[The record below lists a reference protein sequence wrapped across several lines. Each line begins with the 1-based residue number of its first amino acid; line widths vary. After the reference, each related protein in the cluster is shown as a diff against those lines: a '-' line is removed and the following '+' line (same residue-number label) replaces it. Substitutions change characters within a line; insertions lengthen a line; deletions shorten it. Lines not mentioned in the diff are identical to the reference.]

1 MNRTMSRGLF
11 RVALAMTSAIVSP
24 AILAHATDA
33 PAEAPAEAQP
43 KAADIVVT
51 GFRASL
57 KSALGLKRQSSEII
71 DAINAEDIA
80 KFPEANLAE
89 SIQRI
94 SGVSIGRDNGEGRQ
108 ITVRGLGGQ
117 FQTTR
122 VNGMDALAVVGGNV
136 SDSAGNRSRGV
147 DFNTFS
153 SSIFSGIVVRKTQSA
168 SIDEG
173 SLGALIDLNTGRP
186 LASRAT
192 SWRWSAVG
200 NIARIQAWNPRF
212 SALGSYHI
220 TPNLGV
226 LFSLS

>member
-1 MNRTMSRGLF
+1 MSRGLF

-153 SSIFSGIVVRKTQSA
+153 SSIFSGIVVRKA
-168 SIDEG
+168 IGLD
-173 SLGALIDLNTGRP
+173 
-186 LASRAT
+186 
-192 SWRWSAVG
+192 
-200 NIARIQAWNPRF
+200 
-212 SALGSYHI
+212 
-220 TPNLGV
+220 
-226 LFSLS
+226 